1 VGKLFIYTHKY
12 VINALEESPIKGTKK
27 RTCLWYVF
35 TLSCTR
41 RVIQGA
47 FGHKLKK
54 ESVYYFLIHVY
65 DLYYYSSTVDRQ
77 LWCGSRAVGREQ
89 LNIVETTK
97 IGNVL
102 GVVE

>member
-1 VGKLFIYTHKY
+1 MGKLFIYTHKY
-12 VINALEESPIKGTKK
+12 VINALEESPAKGIKK

-35 TLSCTR
+35 TLSSTR

-54 ESVYYFLIHVY
+54 KSVYYFLTYVY
-65 DLYYYSSTVDRQ
+65 DLYYYFCTVDRQ
-77 LWCGSRAVGREQ
+77 LWCGGRAVGREQ

>member
-1 VGKLFIYTHKY
+1 MGKLFIYTHKY
-12 VINALEESPIKGTKK
+12 VMNALEESPAKGTKK

-54 ESVYYFLIHVY
+54 KSVYYFLIHVY
-65 DLYYYSSTVDRQ
+65 DLYHYFCTVDRQ
-77 LWCGSRAVGREQ
+77 LWYGGRAVGREQ

>member
-1 VGKLFIYTHKY
+1 VGKLFKYTHKY
-12 VINALEESPIKGTKK
+12 VMNALEETPVKGTEK

-35 TLSCTR
+35 TSSCTR

-47 FGHKLKK
+47 FGHKLKTK
-54 ESVYYFLIHVY
+54 SVYYFLIHVY
-65 DLYYYSSTVDRQ
+65 DLYYYFSTVDRQ
-77 LWCGSRAVGREQ
+77 LWCGGRAVGREQ